1 MKSRTQLRSQNLP
14 GTGANRRRTALLT
27 IPALSLIGL
36 AGCHNDMW
44 VQPKI
49 KPQYQS
55 DFFAD
60 EQANRP
66 LVPHSVA
73 RSQFW
78 TDSER
83 YTGYGNDNKIATTFP
98 FKMTRQD
105 VERGKERFGIYCTP
119 CHGALGNGQG
129 MIAMRGF
136 ALRRQPGNYHTEKLR
151 NAPVGHFYDVIT
163 NGFGTM
169 YSYASRVEPD
179 DRWRIVAYIKVLQR
193 SQAATLADVDQT
205 KLSPAERKQIETP
218 PPVNAQNPNGTGTNG
233 APLPATTQPPLAD
246 TPVPNT
252 PTPNGTMP
260 AQATPGTPSAP
271 APNVPGAPT
280 NAAPPSGTGS
290 GTRTSHDQPPVNT
303 QGGTSGSAR
312 VPATNGTTPPAGGV
326 NGPSNR

>member
-1 MKSRTQLRSQNLP
+1 MKQRLSLSLGTSGRQGSPSRHIL
-14 GTGANRRRTALLT
+14 ALS
-27 IPALSLIGL
+27 ALSLIGL

-44 VQPKI
+44 IQPKV

-60 EQANRP
+60 EQATRP

-73 RSQFW
+73 RNQFW

-83 YTGYGNDNKIATTFP
+83 YTGYSNDNKIATTFP

-205 KLSPAERKQIETP
+205 KLSPCRAEADRD
-218 PPVNAQNPNGTGTNG
+218 AATGQYAKSERNR
-233 APLPATTQPPLAD
+233 
-246 TPVPNT
+246 NER
-252 PTPNGTMP
+252 
-260 AQATPGTPSAP
+260 SAP
-271 APNVPGAPT
+271 ARHYAAAAGRYPRSQRSHTQRNHACCCLTG
-280 NAAPPSGTGS
+280 NAVCACDRCTGS
-290 GTRTSHDQPPVNT
+290 TD
-303 QGGTSGSAR
+303 
-312 VPATNGTTPPAGGV
+312 
-326 NGPSNR
+326 